1 MRDYDKEP
9 LIIKTEQ
16 LHLFLLYFVLCLFF
30 IFGICIG
37 LKNEFGDER
46 NSHRPMYLV
55 VLGLCML
62 FISICSIIK
71 IKKSPKVFTK
81 IYNDK
86 IIRDYIEV
94 EHRIFKD
101 NKVKTWEIKNPY
113 KVTWYFKSVWP
124 KEKDKD
130 GKNFLSKDC
139 AILLAYALKLI
150 FWPLGMLLFLV
161 LFALNKFKLQKYY
174 IIEND
179 DYIFSVKMTD
189 ETKEFFGETKFSW
202 KIHLM

>member
-16 LHLFLLYFVLCLFF
+16 FHLFLFEFVCCLIGIF
-30 IFGICIG
+30 IIYIALEDAFGERKTHYPMAGVGIG
-37 LKNEFGDER
+37 LVMIF
-46 NSHRPMYLV
+46 M
-55 VLGLCML
+55 
-62 FISICSIIK
+62 SIRSIIK
-71 IKKSPKVFTK
+71 IKKSPKLFTK

-86 IIRDYIEV
+86 IIRDYIFE
-94 EHRIFKD
+94 D
-101 NKVKTWEIKNPY
+101 NKVKIWEIKKPY

-124 KEKDKD
+124 KEKVKD
-130 GKNFLSKDC
+130 GKN
-139 AILLAYALKLI
+139 ILYYAFRLI
-150 FWPLGMLLFLV
+150 FWALGMLLFLV
-161 LFALNKFKLQKYY
+161 LFAINKFKLQKYY

-202 KIHLM
+202 KIHLI

>member
-16 LHLFLLYFVLCLFF
+16 FHLFLFEFVCCLIGIF
-30 IFGICIG
+30 IIYIALEDAFGERKTHYPMAGVAIG
-37 LKNEFGDER
+37 LIMIF
-46 NSHRPMYLV
+46 M
-55 VLGLCML
+55 
-62 FISICSIIK
+62 SIRSIIK
-71 IKKSPKVFTK
+71 IKKSPKLFTK

-86 IIRDYIEV
+86 IIRDYIFE
-94 EHRIFKD
+94 D
-101 NKVKTWEIKNPY
+101 DKVKIWEIKKPY

-124 KEKDKD
+124 KEKVKD
-130 GKNFLSKDC
+130 GKN
-139 AILLAYALKLI
+139 ILYYAFRLI
-150 FWPLGMLLFLV
+150 FWALGMLLFLV
-161 LFALNKFKLQKYY
+161 LFAINKFKLQKYY

-202 KIHLM
+202 KIHLI

>member
-16 LHLFLLYFVLCLFF
+16 LHLFLLYFVCCLIG
-30 IFGICIG
+30 IFTIYLGLEDAFGERKTRYPMAGVAIG
-37 LKNEFGDER
+37 LG
-46 NSHRPMYLV
+46 MI
-55 VLGLCML
+55 
-62 FISICSIIK
+62 FISIRSIIK

-86 IIRDYIEV
+86 IIRDYIFE
-94 EHRIFKD
+94 D
-101 NKVKTWEIKNPY
+101 NKEKICEIKNWEIKNPY

-124 KEKDKD
+124 KEKVKY
-130 GKNFLSKDC
+130 GKN
-139 AILLAYALKLI
+139 ILAYAFGLI
-150 FWPLGMLLFLV
+150 FWALGMLLFLV
-161 LFALNKFKLQKYY
+161 LFAINKFKLQKYY

-189 ETKEFFGETKFSW
+189 ETKEFFGKTKFSW
-202 KIHLM
+202 KIHLT

>member
-16 LHLFLLYFVLCLFF
+16 LHLFLLYFVCCLIG
-30 IFGICIG
+30 IFSIYIGSEDYFGDRRAHRPLAGVAIG
-37 LKNEFGDER
+37 LI
-46 NSHRPMYLV
+46 
-55 VLGLCML
+55 ML
-62 FISICSIIK
+62 FISIRSIIK

-86 IIRDYIEV
+86 IIRDYFFESIKVYE
-94 EHRIFKD
+94 D
-101 NKVKTWEIKNPY
+101 DKVKTWEIKNPY
-113 KVTWYFKSVWP
+113 KVTWYFKSIWP
-124 KEKDKD
+124 KEKVKD
-130 GKNFLSKDC
+130 GKNFLSKDW
-139 AILLAYALKLI
+139 AILLAYAFRLI
-150 FWPLGMLLFLV
+150 FWALGMLLFLV
-161 LFALNKFKLQKYY
+161 LFAINKFKLQKYY

-189 ETKEFFGETKFSW
+189 ETKEFFGVTKFSW

>member
-16 LHLFLLYFVLCLFF
+16 FHLFLFEFVCCLIGIF
-30 IFGICIG
+30 IIYIALEDAFGERKTHYPMAGVAIG
-37 LKNEFGDER
+37 LIMIF
-46 NSHRPMYLV
+46 M
-55 VLGLCML
+55 
-62 FISICSIIK
+62 SIHSIIK
-71 IKKSPKVFTK
+71 VKKSPKLFTK

-86 IIRDYIEV
+86 IIRDYIYE
-94 EHRIFKD
+94 D
-101 NKVKTWEIKNPY
+101 NKVKIWEIKNPY

-124 KEKDKD
+124 KEKVKD
-130 GKNFLSKDC
+130 GKN
-139 AILLAYALKLI
+139 ILYYAFRLI
-150 FWPLGMLLFLV
+150 FWAFGMLLFLV

-202 KIHLM
+202 KIHLI

>member
-9 LIIKTEQ
+9 LIIKIEQ
-16 LHLFLLYFVLCLFF
+16 LHLFLFEFVCCLFGVF
-30 IFGICIG
+30 MIYLGLEDAFGERKAHYPMAGVAIG
-37 LKNEFGDER
+37 LVMIF
-46 NSHRPMYLV
+46 M
-55 VLGLCML
+55 
-62 FISICSIIK
+62 SIRSIIK
-71 IKKSPKVFTK
+71 IKKSPKLFTK

-86 IIRDYIEV
+86 IIRDYIYE
-94 EHRIFKD
+94 D
-101 NKVKTWEIKNPY
+101 NKVKIWEIKKPY

-124 KEKDKD
+124 KEKVKD
-130 GKNFLSKDC
+130 GKN
-139 AILLAYALKLI
+139 ILYYALGLI
-150 FWPLGMLLFLV
+150 IWALGMLLFLV

-202 KIHLM
+202 KIHLI

>member
-16 LHLFLLYFVLCLFF
+16 LHLFLFEFVCCLIGIF
-30 IFGICIG
+30 IIYIALEDAFGERKTHYPMAGVAIG
-37 LKNEFGDER
+37 LIMIF
-46 NSHRPMYLV
+46 M
-55 VLGLCML
+55 
-62 FISICSIIK
+62 SIRSIIK
-71 IKKSPKVFTK
+71 VKKSPKLFTK

-86 IIRDYIEV
+86 IIRDYIYE
-94 EHRIFKD
+94 D
-101 NKVKTWEIKNPY
+101 NKVKIWEIKKPY

-124 KEKDKD
+124 KEKVKD
-130 GKNFLSKDC
+130 GKN
-139 AILLAYALKLI
+139 ILYYAFRLI
-150 FWPLGMLLFLV
+150 FWALGMLLFLV
-161 LFALNKFKLQKYY
+161 LFAINKFKLQKYY

-202 KIHLM
+202 KIHLI

>member
-16 LHLFLLYFVLCLFF
+16 FHLFLFEFVCCLIG
-30 IFGICIG
+30 IFAFYLGLEDAFGERKAHYPMAGVGIG
-37 LKNEFGDER
+37 LIMIF
-46 NSHRPMYLV
+46 M
-55 VLGLCML
+55 
-62 FISICSIIK
+62 SIRSIIK
-71 IKKSPKVFTK
+71 IKKSPKLFTK

-94 EHRIFKD
+94 EYRIFED
-101 NKVKTWEIKNPY
+101 DKVKTWEIKNPY

-124 KEKDKD
+124 KEKVKY
-130 GKNFLSKDC
+130 GKN
-139 AILLAYALKLI
+139 ILAYAFGLI
-150 FWPLGMLLFLV
+150 FWALGMLLFLV
-161 LFALNKFKLQKYY
+161 LFAINKFKLQKYY

-202 KIHLM
+202 KIHLI

>member
-16 LHLFLLYFVLCLFF
+16 FHLFLFEFVCCLIGIF
-30 IFGICIG
+30 IIYIALEDAFGERKARYPMAGVGIG
-37 LKNEFGDER
+37 LVMIF
-46 NSHRPMYLV
+46 M
-55 VLGLCML
+55 
-62 FISICSIIK
+62 SIRSIIK
-71 IKKSPKVFTK
+71 IKKSPKLFTK

-86 IIRDYIEV
+86 IIRDYIFE
-94 EHRIFKD
+94 D
-101 NKVKTWEIKNPY
+101 NKVKIWEIKKPY

-124 KEKDKD
+124 KEKVKD
-130 GKNFLSKDC
+130 GKN
-139 AILLAYALKLI
+139 ILYYAFRLI
-150 FWPLGMLLFLV
+150 FWAFGMLLFLV
-161 LFALNKFKLQKYY
+161 LFAINKFKLQKYY

-202 KIHLM
+202 KIHLI

>member
-1 MRDYDKEP
+1 MKDYDKEP

-16 LHLFLLYFVLCLFF
+16 LHLFLFEFACCLIG
-30 IFGICIG
+30 IFAFYLGLEDTFGERKARYPIAGVAIG
-37 LKNEFGDER
+37 LIMIF
-46 NSHRPMYLV
+46 M
-55 VLGLCML
+55 
-62 FISICSIIK
+62 SIRSIIK
-71 IKKSPKVFTK
+71 IKKSPKLFTK

-94 EHRIFKD
+94 EYRIFKD

-130 GKNFLSKDC
+130 GKNFLSKDW
-139 AILLAYALKLI
+139 AILLAYAFRLI
-150 FWPLGMLLFLV
+150 FWALGMLLFLV
-161 LFALNKFKLQKYY
+161 LFAINKFKLQKYY

-202 KIHLM
+202 KIHLI

>member
-16 LHLFLLYFVLCLFF
+16 LHLFLFEFVCCLIGIF
-30 IFGICIG
+30 IIYIALEDAFGERKTHYPMAGVAIG
-37 LKNEFGDER
+37 LIMIF
-46 NSHRPMYLV
+46 M
-55 VLGLCML
+55 
-62 FISICSIIK
+62 SIHSIIK
-71 IKKSPKVFTK
+71 VKKSPKLFTK

-86 IIRDYIEV
+86 IIRDYIYE
-94 EHRIFKD
+94 D
-101 NKVKTWEIKNPY
+101 NKVKIWEIKNPY

-124 KEKDKD
+124 KEKVKD
-130 GKNFLSKDC
+130 GKN
-139 AILLAYALKLI
+139 ILYYAFRLI
-150 FWPLGMLLFLV
+150 FWALGMLLFLF

-202 KIHLM
+202 KIHLI

>member
-16 LHLFLLYFVLCLFF
+16 LHLFLLYFVCCLIG
-30 IFGICIG
+30 IFTIYLGLEDAFGERKTRYPMAGVAIG
-37 LKNEFGDER
+37 LG
-46 NSHRPMYLV
+46 MI
-55 VLGLCML
+55 
-62 FISICSIIK
+62 FISIRSIIK

-94 EHRIFKD
+94 EYRIFED

-113 KVTWYFKSVWP
+113 KVTWYFKSIWP

-202 KIHLM
+202 KIHLI

>member
-16 LHLFLLYFVLCLFF
+16 FHLFLFEFAWCL
-30 IFGICIG
+30 IGISSICIG
-37 LKNEFGDER
+37 LEDAFGER
-46 NSHRPMYLV
+46 KIHRPMAGV
-55 VLGLCML
+55 ALGLIMI
-62 FISICSIIK
+62 FISIRSIIK

-94 EHRIFKD
+94 EYRIFED

-113 KVTWYFKSVWP
+113 KVTWYFKSIWP

-130 GKNFLSKDC
+130 GKNFLSKDW
-139 AILLAYALKLI
+139 AILLAYAFRLI
-150 FWPLGMLLFLV
+150 FWALGMLLFLV
-161 LFALNKFKLQKYY
+161 LFAINKFKLQKYY

-202 KIHLM
+202 KIHLI